1 MRLSEA
7 ASGLAINGWQSHPAD
22 WITFSSRFGA
32 PRVAAFWTSGMVD
45 TLRNHN
51 FPPEMLAKVNEPV
64 HLAVVPIPSVAYTG
78 ARVQLTVTLINER
91 QVKGT
96 GKLLVRMVAPDG
108 TAQTVTE
115 QPVEIQGDPLKFVEP
130 LSQAAVTPQG
140 PSGTYR
146 IEAELRFAEGQIRKG
161 EASVFAQDP
170 AEWKLPASG
179 IQLVDPTE
187 MFSKYFEAESVF
199 FPGSSSPS
207 SRWQPVMVVY
217 NAEPDSFSAS
227 ALTQSV
233 SQEGRTVLFWA
244 SDATH
249 GQIVCDL
256 LKKVHAL
263 PQSSSVLDLGLH
275 WFGGWEFN
283 TPHPVFAGL
292 PAPIVFG
299 QEFAGAFGYWGL
311 TDFPGKLIAGLI
323 NAPPQIAVTLGELS
337 FGKGKILVC
346 SLNLLPYL
354 DKDPVAD
361 RILAQLLSYA
371 VKTAGI
377 SEEQLRRDDAGK
389 DENR

>member
-1 MRLSEA
+1 M
-7 ASGLAINGWQSHPAD
+7 
-22 WITFSSRFGA
+22 
-32 PRVAAFWTSGMVD
+32 
-45 TLRNHN
+45 
-51 FPPEMLAKVNEPV
+51 
-64 HLAVVPIPSVAYTG
+64 
-78 ARVQLTVTLINER
+78 
-91 QVKGT
+91 
-96 GKLLVRMVAPDG
+96 
-108 TAQTVTE
+108 
-115 QPVEIQGDPLKFVEP
+115 EIEGDPLKFVQP
-130 LSQAAVTPQG
+130 LYQAAVTPQG

-161 EASVFAQDP
+161 EASVLAQDP

-187 MFSKYFEAESVF
+187 MFSKYFEAKSIF

-249 GQIVCDL
+249 GKIVCDL

-299 QEFAGAFGYWGL
+299 QEFAGAFGYWGI

-361 RILAQLLSYA
+361 RILAQLLTYA